1 MILHRSKAFLIL
13 LTMLA
18 VLDPFDFTQVESAYK
33 SHDRTARVLDPCDF
47 TQVESKYA
55 YQIPFLQVLEPCDF
69 TQVESIQLKLL
80 IMQRECFRQLRTRPF
95 VIKADFAA

>member
-18 VLDPFDFTQVESAYK
+18 
-33 SHDRTARVLDPCDF
+33 VLDPCDF

>member
-18 VLDPFDFTQVESAYK
+18 VLDPCDFTQVESAYK
-33 SHDRTARVLDPCDF
+33 SHDRTARVLD
-47 TQVESKYA
+47 
-55 YQIPFLQVLEPCDF
+55 PCDF

>member
-18 VLDPFDFTQVESAYK
+18 VLDPCDFTQVDSAYK
-33 SHDRTARVLDPCDF
+33 SHDRTARVLD
-47 TQVESKYA
+47 
-55 YQIPFLQVLEPCDF
+55 PCDF